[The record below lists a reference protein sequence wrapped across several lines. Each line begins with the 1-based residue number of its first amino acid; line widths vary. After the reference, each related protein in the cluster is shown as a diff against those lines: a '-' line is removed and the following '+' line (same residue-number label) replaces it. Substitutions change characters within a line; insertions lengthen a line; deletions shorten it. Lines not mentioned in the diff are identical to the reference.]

1 MAPPPAFG
9 LCLKMRRGREA
20 GVAVAAGGGC
30 VMVDACAAVHTEWR
44 TRTKRTKRALV
55 RMNFM
60 LRFEVVDRDYE

>member
-1 MAPPPAFG
+1 
-9 LCLKMRRGREA
+9 L
-20 GVAVAAGGGC
+20 V
-30 VMVDACAAVHTEWR
+30 VDACAAVHTEWR